1 MDFHKLPVQVIVL
14 RIRIVVKNPHD
25 DTYGAFLPTK
35 EKVISS
41 QNTESYRANETYSN
55 YPGACSQVSEN
66 N

>member
-1 MDFHKLPVQVIVL
+1 MA
-14 RIRIVVKNPHD
+14 IVVKNPHE
-25 DTYGAFLPTK
+25 DTYGAFPPTK